1 MRHDVLDTMQELT
14 DTERLDITG
23 SRSAVELTLPPTNL
37 SHTGTYTCLA
47 DNGFQ
52 VVSEDVSLTVYPR
65 GMQTLWLWP
74 TLQFQSILP
83 QPLVPFS

>member
-1 MRHDVLDTMQELT
+1 MLDTMQELT

-23 SRSAVELTLPPTNL
+23 SRSAVELTLPSTNL

-65 GMQTLWLWP
+65 GMQTLWLCGQLCSFNP
-74 TLQFQSILP
+74 YYIP
-83 QPLVPFS
+83 QPLVPLS